1 MSTIEKRDEAIDL
14 ARYKQAA
21 EEIETGNRDDALW
34 YKAFADGGG
43 DENATKAAY
52 IRLRVEQLRRAAVA
66 ASAVRVTATQPSPAY
81 TPATSTARPKPNG
94 AKSLYDVLGIA
105 QGAND
110 EQILAGYQ
118 TQKNILDAR
127 ENQDAETKN
136 SLIFIQHA
144 KEVLLDPAKRAAY
157 DARITAEAAQPE
169 KVGREKSSGSRPT
182 SASEPLNNRD
192 LYAAYL
198 GEKNQDYYL
207 NRFEEFDR
215 RGDGIHASLNP
226 NAILFFGLWTL
237 YRKMYGWFLINV
249 IAFVILSAV
258 SAIIWE
264 VVWKIR
270 TAPPYLLLLYFVL
283 MGVFA
288 DTLYH
293 KHVKKKIAAAKT
305 IARNDNEL
313 IESLKRKGGIHAWV
327 IWVVLATFIIG
338 IIAAIAIPAYSDYTK
353 KAKAQI
359 GGNVPQATR
368 ELPNP
373 LGQGVSYDQNDP
385 PFKEANSLY
394 AAGKYTEAIEIWHPL
409 AEQGNARAQY
419 AMGAMYSQ
427 GKGVAENHQ
436 EAVKWYRLAAEQGHA
451 KAQLFLGMA
460 YAQGQGV
467 IEDKQE
473 AVKWYRLAAK
483 QGNSDAQGLL
493 GLAYDFGSVPLD
505 KIKAHMWYSIAA
517 AIDTDARSAQNQ
529 RENRDRIER
538 VMSPN
543 DITRS
548 QQMARECMNSN
559 YENCD

>member
-34 YKAFADGGG
+34 YKAFAEGGG
-43 DENATKAAY
+43 DENATKATY

-81 TPATSTARPKPNG
+81 TPAIPTAKPKPNG
-94 AKSLYDVLGIA
+94 AKSLYDVLVIA
-105 QGAND
+105 QDASD
-110 EQILAGYQ
+110 EEILAAYQ
-118 TQKNILDAR
+118 KQIASLYAQD
-127 ENQDAETKN
+127 NQDAEAKN
-136 SLIFIQHA
+136 KLIFLQHA
-144 KEVLLDPAKRAAY
+144 KEVLLDPTKRAAY
-157 DARITAEAAQPE
+157 DARIKAEATQPE
-169 KVGREKSSGSRPT
+169 KTGRVITPGSRPT

-249 IAFVILSAV
+249 IAFVILSVV

-327 IWVVLATFIIG
+327 IWAVLATFIIG

-353 KAKAQI
+353 KAKAVGARPTIEQPVVEQPAA
-359 GGNVPQATR
+359 NPPANDQLSKMEQPSVEQAKSM
-368 ELPNP
+368 LV
-373 LGQGVSYDQNDP
+373 GQWVC
-385 PFKEANSLY
+385 
-394 AAGKYTEAIEIWHPL
+394 KY
-409 AEQGNARAQY
+409 EQGEYVGKKYYPKYHANGNY
-419 AMGAMYSQ
+419 GDGYGDESKWDIMPDGALLTDLLVF
-427 GKGVAENHQ
+427 KNVT
-436 EAVKWYRLAAEQGHA
+436 
-451 KAQLFLGMA
+451 QLSWVSPTEF
-460 YAQGQGV
+460 
-467 IEDKQE
+467 IT
-473 AVKWYRLAAK
+473 
-483 QGNSDAQGLL
+483 
-493 GLAYDFGSVPLD
+493 
-505 KIKAHMWYSIAA
+505 
-517 AIDTDARSAQNQ
+517 IDTDDAEGKQL
-529 RENRDRIER
+529 
-538 VMSPN
+538 SPN
-543 DITRS
+543 KYS
-548 QQMARECMNSN
+548 VARCNK
-559 YENCD
+559 